1 MSEFILPFDFSED
14 DPGRSS
20 GQVTLKEPLPYP
32 IGNQGSGF
40 YRPGQMTLHNG
51 TSIDLVLY
59 HNAAT
64 ARFMYTH
71 PTRPDAQLLSLIGLN
86 SEEIKAVKQLTLPG
100 QLIMG
105 AQRSFLIS
113 QAIQGMLGAPVFQN
127 LFAGQQQ
134 TQIAVFPIAREGLKY
149 QVTEAIYANSGYL
162 CDEVILDAHHVFDSS
177 VPVFSRKVEM
187 TLFKDKDLN
196 KIQHEHITV
205 AFVADSIASGL
216 VMREVINK
224 IKERF
229 PRIQWVEVIA
239 PFATLRGLCRITEC
253 DGSENI
259 HIRVHS
265 FETLLNALPPDY
277 YYSAHFN
284 IPELHI
290 QPEFEQAYRQWWGQ
304 DHAGNWIAETAC
316 AGYGWS
322 EVFYSP
328 RKQIEMI
335 NQQLIERHNLTLT
348 DILRR
353 NLFTSSDP
361 VALVKQTQA
370 NQG

>member
-14 DPGRSS
+14 DPGRST
-20 GQVTLKEPLPYP
+20 GQVILTEPLPYP
-32 IGNQGSGF
+32 IGTQGSGF
-40 YRPGQMTLHNG
+40 YRPGRMILDNK

-59 HNAAT
+59 HNLAT
-64 ARFMYTH
+64 AQFIYTH
-71 PTRPDAQLLSLIGLN
+71 TAQPNPHLLTLTGLKP
-86 SEEIKAVKQLTLPG
+86 EEIQSIQTLTLPG

-105 AQRSFLIS
+105 SQRSFLIS
-113 QAIQGMLGAPVFQN
+113 QAIQAMLASPVFQS
-127 LFAGQQQ
+127 LFSSQQQ

-196 KIQHEHITV
+196 KIQHENITV

-229 PRIQWVEVIA
+229 PRIQRVEVIA

-259 HIRVHS
+259 RIRVHS

-277 YYSAHFN
+277 YYSAHFD

-290 QPEFEQAYRQWWGQ
+290 HPELEQAYRRWWGQ
-304 DHAGNWIAETAC
+304 DKAGNRIADTAC

-335 NQQLIERHNLTLT
+335 NQQLTERHNLTIA

-353 NLFTSSDP
+353 NLFGSTEP
-361 VALVKQTQA
+361 VTLVEQTQSD
-370 NQG
+370 